1 MVFWQLTIDANDP
14 GHLTGFW
21 EQALG
26 WSRVPPTTPE
36 TTWWAHYR
44 RRLGDEPAF
53 DNRLF
58 DPDGVL
64 PPLWFQQVPED
75 KAGKNRLHLDLLATG
90 RNDTLGIDARVAI
103 VDARVAELV
112 AAGATV
118 RHSERGDD
126 PGEEFYYVTLLD
138 PEGNEFCVT

>member
-14 GHLTGFW
+14 DRLTGFW

-26 WSRVPPTTPE
+26 WSRVPPSSPDA
-36 TTWWAHYR
+36 TWWAHYR
-44 RRLGDEPAF
+44 RRLGEEPAF

-58 DPDGVL
+58 DPEGIL
-64 PPLWFQQVPED
+64 PPLWFQPVPEA
-75 KAGKNRLHLDLLATG
+75 KAGKNRLHLDFLVTG
-90 RNDTLGIDARVAI
+90 RDDALSISARVDA

-112 AAGATV
+112 ALGARV
-118 RHSERGDD
+118 HHRERGDD
-126 PGEEFYYVTLLD
+126 PGDEFYYVTLQD